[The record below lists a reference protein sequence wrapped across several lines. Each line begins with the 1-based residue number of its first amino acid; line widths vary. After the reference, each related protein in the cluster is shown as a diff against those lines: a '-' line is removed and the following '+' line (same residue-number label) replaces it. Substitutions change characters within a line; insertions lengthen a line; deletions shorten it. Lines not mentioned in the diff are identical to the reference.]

1 MTPWKPLPA
10 GGDGWRTAPRRLED
24 SLDRITRSLGGPPAG
39 ALATIFSKWPEIVGA
54 AIAAH
59 AEPLS
64 LVRGTL
70 AIGVDQPGW
79 ATQLTYREADLL
91 RRIAEVAG
99 AGAVQ
104 RVRVT
109 VRPR

>member
-1 MTPWKPLPA
+1 MSPWKPLPA
-10 GGDGWRTAPRRLED
+10 DGWRSSPRRLGD

-39 ALATIFSKWPEIVGA
+39 ALATVFSRWAEIVGPA
-54 AIAAH
+54 VAAH
-59 AEPLS
+59 TEPLS

-70 AIGVDQPGW
+70 AVAVDQPGW
-79 ATQLTYREADLL
+79 AAQLTYLEADLL

-99 AGAVQ
+99 PAAVQ

>member
-1 MTPWKPLPA
+1 MSPWKPLPGTGPGA
-10 GGDGWRTAPRRLED
+10 QPRKLGD

-39 ALATIFSKWPEIVGA
+39 ALAAIFDRWAEIVGPA
-54 AIAAH
+54 VAAH

-79 ATQLTYREADLL
+79 ATQLTYLETDLL
-91 RRIAEVAG
+91 RRIDEVAG
-99 AGAVQ
+99 AGVVQ
-104 RVRVT
+104 RVRVS